1 MRKLSLI
8 LFVLLVLVGCGE
20 ESEEI
25 TETKTESVEEF
36 VGNWHAK
43 SISGKSIDDYFNA
56 LARRRVTY
64 PHRYRTNWDQCC
76 SVDADMWIDFK
87 IETVMNITKFLDD
100 IGAEESLDLTD
111 AVDEV
116 DDLDEETKS
125 ETSTYLITEASYQL
139 IPNTLAGDKLYQVEI
154 EAGNWRINEDS
165 LTLTYLD
172 EDGSSFSLIYTKA
185 NQSD

>member
-56 LARRRVTY
+56 IVGFEEKLEEEL
-64 PHRYRTNWDQCC
+64 RTFIDIEQIGI
-76 SVDADMWIDFK
+76 SVVQW
-87 IETVMNITKFLDD
+87 L
-100 IGAEESLDLTD
+100 
-111 AVDEV
+111 
-116 DDLDEETKS
+116 
-125 ETSTYLITEASYQL
+125 LIC
-139 IPNTLAGDKLYQVEI
+139 G
-154 EAGNWRINEDS
+154 
-165 LTLTYLD
+165 
-172 EDGSSFSLIYTKA
+172 
-185 NQSD
+185 

>member
-56 LARRRVTY
+56 IVGFEEKLEEEL
-64 PHRYRTNWDQCC
+64 RTFIDIEQIGI
-76 SVDADMWIDFK
+76 SVVRWM
-87 IETVMNITKFLDD
+87 
-100 IGAEESLDLTD
+100 
-111 AVDEV
+111 
-116 DDLDEETKS
+116 
-125 ETSTYLITEASYQL
+125 LIC
-139 IPNTLAGDKLYQVEI
+139 G
-154 EAGNWRINEDS
+154 
-165 LTLTYLD
+165 
-172 EDGSSFSLIYTKA
+172 
-185 NQSD
+185 

>member
-56 LARRRVTY
+56 IVG
-64 PHRYRTNWDQCC
+64 
-76 SVDADMWIDFK
+76 F
-87 IETVMNITKFLDD
+87 
-100 IGAEESLDLTD
+100 EEK
-111 AVDEV
+111 
-116 DDLDEETKS
+116 LDEELRT
-125 ETSTYLITEASYQL
+125 LIDIEQIGISVVQWLL
-139 IPNTLAGDKLYQVEI
+139 ICG
-154 EAGNWRINEDS
+154 
-165 LTLTYLD
+165 
-172 EDGSSFSLIYTKA
+172 
-185 NQSD
+185 

>member
-56 LARRRVTY
+56 IVG
-64 PHRYRTNWDQCC
+64 
-76 SVDADMWIDFK
+76 F
-87 IETVMNITKFLDD
+87 
-100 IGAEESLDLTD
+100 EEK
-111 AVDEV
+111 
-116 DDLDEETKS
+116 LDEELRT
-125 ETSTYLITEASYQL
+125 LIDIEQIGISVVQWML
-139 IPNTLAGDKLYQVEI
+139 ICG
-154 EAGNWRINEDS
+154 
-165 LTLTYLD
+165 
-172 EDGSSFSLIYTKA
+172 
-185 NQSD
+185 